1 MMANERSFLLLR
13 IASPMPKLDEDTQRA
28 RREQILDAAQRCFAR
43 DGFHNTTMAVICRE
57 AGISP
62 GALYLYFKSKEELI
76 EGIVEREKGNLAQDL
91 AAIGNATDFFAALG
105 RLAEA
110 YCLEEPIEKVR
121 MQVEIN
127 AEALRNPAVGRIV
140 AEIDRFVVESFQR
153 LLTDAEA
160 EGRIKLVAD
169 AATVVQVMT
178 MIGDG
183 LFLRRAL
190 NPDFDGKSC
199 MPVILSL
206 IAFLIRPVE
215 AGTEATAGAL
225 RDERAA
231 LGVS

>member
-1 MMANERSFLLLR
+1 
-13 IASPMPKLDEDTQRA
+13 MPKLDEHTQRA

-76 EGIVEREKGNLAQDL
+76 EGICEREKSNFAKDL
-91 AAIGNATDFFAALG
+91 AAISEAPDFIAALG

-140 AEIDRFVVESFQR
+140 GEIDRFVLEGFQR

-160 EGRIKLVAD
+160 EGRIKPVAD

-190 NPDFDGKSC
+190 NPDFDGRSC
-199 MPVILSL
+199 MPIILSL
-206 IAFLIRPVE
+206 ISFLIRPVE
-215 AGTEATAGAL
+215 AGTGAKAGTS
-225 RDERAA
+225 RDEHAR

>member
-1 MMANERSFLLLR
+1 
-13 IASPMPKLDEDTQRA
+13 MPKLDEHTQRA

-76 EGIVEREKGNLAQDL
+76 EGICEREKSNFAKDL
-91 AAIGNATDFFAALG
+91 AAISEAPDFIAALG

-140 AEIDRFVVESFQR
+140 GEIDRFVLEGFQR

-160 EGRIKLVAD
+160 EGRIKPVAD

-190 NPDFDGKSC
+190 NPDFDGRSC
-199 MPVILSL
+199 MPIILSL
-206 IAFLIRPVE
+206 ISFLIRPVE
-215 AGTEATAGAL
+215 AGTGAKAGAS
-225 RDERAA
+225 RDEHAR